1 MSALA
6 SSPPCPSQ
14 SPLLHAGAS
23 RSSAQ
28 PTQIPWPK
36 GDRLS
41 RRIYRA
47 LKALPNQNKTNQ
59 NPKVQGELRIRDSFE
74 FSISNPTC
82 FLFEMDTFKKQKQ
95 QRYWKR
101 TVSGVNLHDHLI
113 YCQYWQ
119 MVSHFNPF
127 KNKFKMLCLC
137 TIRLFAW
144 WEASKKLLRL
154 EEYPILHIEEAIN
167 YCY

>member
-1 MSALA
+1 
-6 SSPPCPSQ
+6 
-14 SPLLHAGAS
+14 
-23 RSSAQ
+23 
-28 PTQIPWPK
+28 
-36 GDRLS
+36 
-41 RRIYRA
+41 
-47 LKALPNQNKTNQ
+47 
-59 NPKVQGELRIRDSFE
+59 
-74 FSISNPTC
+74 
-82 FLFEMDTFKKQKQ
+82 
-95 QRYWKR
+95 
-101 TVSGVNLHDHLI
+101 
-113 YCQYWQ
+113 

>member
-28 PTQIPWPK
+28 PTVAKRWSSFQKDLQSFKGSAQPK
-36 GDRLS
+36 
-41 RRIYRA
+41 
-47 LKALPNQNKTNQ
+47 QNKT